1 MLYILKDDGNQVCA
15 VSDKRLSNEWEPA
28 DMEDKSL
35 KLFLQNNPGIGTEI
49 MQSSDADFIRVL
61 EDVIDLLID
70 KQVVQFTEFPDAVQ
84 KNSLIADDIAKACE
98 AILIQR
104 GYLEITIVSSEW
116 LIISV
121 NATHSLELFNMC
133 YWRICFR
140 CWPVI
145 GPFSVYFYW

>member
-1 MLYILKDDGNQVCA
+1 MLYILKDDDNQVCA

-84 KNSLIADDIAKACE
+84 EKLLNRRRYRESLRSNSDTTRLLGDNDSI
-98 AILIQR
+98 
-104 GYLEITIVSSEW
+104 
-116 LIISV
+116 
-121 NATHSLELFNMC
+121 F
-133 YWRICFR
+133 
-140 CWPVI
+140 
-145 GPFSVYFYW
+145 